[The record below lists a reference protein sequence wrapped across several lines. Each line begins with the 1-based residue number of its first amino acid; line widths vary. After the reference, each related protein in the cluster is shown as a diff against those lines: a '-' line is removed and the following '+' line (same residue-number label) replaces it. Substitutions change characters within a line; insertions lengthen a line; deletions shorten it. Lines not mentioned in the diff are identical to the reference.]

1 MDRGYSPQS
10 CKALDMTEWLP
21 LFSPIACE
29 FCWYNDPVLVFKLLI
44 ALCWGPSRSLVS
56 VILFCSCHNKL
67 PQTQCLNG
75 AGELAHNSAHRK
87 SRMGLTGKNH
97 GIGRTAFFL
106 EIVGEDLNPYLF
118 QLLEAAHSPS
128 LRDPSPVF
136 KASNSAFLTVLP

>member
-1 MDRGYSPQS
+1 
-10 CKALDMTEWLP
+10 
-21 LFSPIACE
+21 
-29 FCWYNDPVLVFKLLI
+29 
-44 ALCWGPSRSLVS
+44 
-56 VILFCSCHNKL
+56 
-67 PQTQCLNG
+67 
-75 AGELAHNSAHRK
+75 
-87 SRMGLTGKNH
+87 MGLTGKNH